1 MDATQTQTGEPG
13 ISMMME
19 ACETHP
25 NDMNIENMNTDEMGT
40 SEDDSS
46 LLGPELRSTVREAA
60 DEQRAIAT
68 AMTARAYQREMFEES
83 LKQNIIVA
91 VNRHETTP
99 LTIPGQC
106 PLTKLATDGY
116 GKRQDSGGCPAHS
129 RRAWPK
135 RKGRAPSRRRSPLIL
150 AHTNNHFSGSGS

>member
-1 MDATQTQTGEPG
+1 MNMAKMDATQTQTGEPD
-13 ISMMME
+13 ISMME
-19 ACETHP
+19 ACEIHP

-46 LLGPELRSTVREAA
+46 LLGPELSSTVREAA

-91 VNRHETTP
+91 VNHHETTP
-99 LTIPGQC
+99 LTIP
-106 PLTKLATDGY
+106 ANA
-116 GKRQDSGGCPAHS
+116 R
-129 RRAWPK
+129 
-135 RKGRAPSRRRSPLIL
+135 
-150 AHTNNHFSGSGS
+150 

>member
-1 MDATQTQTGEPG
+1 MDATQTQTGKPD
-13 ISMMME
+13 ISMME

-25 NDMNIENMNTDEMGT
+25 NDMNIENINMDEMGT

-46 LLGPELRSTVREAA
+46 LLGPRLRSTVHEAA
-60 DEQRAIAT
+60 DEQRVIAT

-91 VNRHETTP
+91 VNHHETTP
-99 LTIPGQC
+99 LTIPGEC
-106 PLTKLATDGY
+106 PLTKLAADGY
-116 GKRQDSGGCPAHS
+116 WKRQDSSGCPAHS

-135 RKGRAPSRRRSPLIL
+135 RKGRAPELSKTKPTRSGPY
-150 AHTNNHFSGSGS
+150 